1 MNLIVVGRLEPDRVA
16 IPASKL
22 SDCGPLAVATNSSGR
37 TGLFFFLGV
46 ADRTSSKERFSHSAP
61 GAINILSSTERCHYA
76 MTQSSML
83 SHEPV
88 TISSRNVGYLAFAYF
103 GP

>member
-1 MNLIVVGRLEPDRVA
+1 LNLIVVGQLEPDRAA
-16 IPASKL
+16 IPASEL
-22 SDCGPLAVATNSSGR
+22 SDCGPLAVVSNSSGR
-37 TGLFFFLGV
+37 NPQGGLFFFLGV
-46 ADRTSSKERFSHSAP
+46 ADGTSSKERFCHSAP

-76 MTQSSML
+76 TAQSSTL

-88 TISSRNVGYLAFAYF
+88 TRNVGYLAFAYF